1 VKLKRTV
8 TIEFE
13 RVKITT
19 THCAKNFFRCD
30 LCGAEAEFFS
40 QTEAAELVKILRMQ
54 GLEISG
60 ENLHFYQQTTTKND
74 EQTLLV
80 CLNSILNGNN
90 PKITK
95 LIT

>member
-1 VKLKRTV
+1 MKLKRTI

-19 THCAKNFFRCD
+19 THCAKNIFRCD
-30 LCGAEAEFFS
+30 LCKAETEFFS
-40 QTEAAELVKILRMQ
+40 HMEAVELVKVMRMQ
-54 GLEISG
+54 GLEVSG
-60 ENLHFYQQTTTKND
+60 ANLHFYQTDT
-74 EQTLLV
+74 EQTLV

-95 LIT
+95 LIN